1 MLTGQVMIRRDVEG
15 SMLFRDLYR
24 WLSLADY
31 TDAKERATE
40 EIVARFSRGN
50 VCIQNGSYLDSDKL
64 SRLSERG
71 DKAMSRLRRL
81 VSKNST

>member
-1 MLTGQVMIRRDVEG
+1 MLTGRAMIRRNVEG
-15 SMLFRDLYR
+15 SVLFRGLYR

-31 TDAKERATE
+31 SDAKDRATE
-40 EIVARFSRGN
+40 YIIARFSRGN
-50 VCIQNGSYLDSDKL
+50 VCIQNGSHFDSDNL